1 MGHNRPR
8 CRYSSYQ
15 QPILQRI
22 GWSIHVCYVL
32 RPARRGYCHCCHT
45 ANAISINVCFLCC
58 CRTATAIRQSREY
71 CPTQQAR
78 CMRALK
84 HTLIGNDTSPS
95 TPLSTHRAYLASRRN
110 VNDDPS
116 CTREFWGGG
125 DARVLCARALP
136 RFEVA
141 CPLWG
146 VVGLAV
152 FLAAW
157 SFHPWPM
164 FSPSGGIRGLR
175 PCRLVFP
182 PLART
187 GGVWEM
193 LLRWE
198 VLKLRLG
205 RSKSSHGCLHSR
217 PTQVPRNRM
226 HAWREA
232 THTASMQKQCCTLL
246 AHRYHRGQWNSRGG
260 TPLETSPARPTLLEP
275 RLL

>member
-71 CPTQQAR
+71 CPTHQAR

-116 CTREFWGGG
+116 CTREFWGG
-125 DARVLCARALP
+125 AMHVFFVHVRSPALRLRA
-136 RFEVA
+136 
-141 CPLWG
+141 
-146 VVGLAV
+146 
-152 FLAAW
+152 
-157 SFHPWPM
+157 
-164 FSPSGGIRGLR
+164 PSGGLLGLR
-175 PCRLVFP
+175 YF
-182 PLART
+182 
-187 GGVWEM
+187 
-193 LLRWE
+193 
-198 VLKLRLG
+198 
-205 RSKSSHGCLHSR
+205 
-217 PTQVPRNRM
+217 
-226 HAWREA
+226 
-232 THTASMQKQCCTLL
+232 
-246 AHRYHRGQWNSRGG
+246 
-260 TPLETSPARPTLLEP
+260 
-275 RLL
+275 